1 MVYNTTPKMLLVTWE
16 LCCSLHHNPKMLPAT
31 WEFSASSLPLNDS
44 LLEFYI
50 PFLISAVYI
59 HSHLVIQSRHGRR
72 SQTRRSPAWFSFMS
86 AFGSEATKETYKAVN
101 GLVDYT
107 VPPWNLDMSFDGSLR

>member
-1 MVYNTTPKMLLVTWE
+1 
-16 LCCSLHHNPKMLPAT
+16 MLPMT
-31 WEFSASSLPLNDS
+31 WEFSASSLQLNES
-44 LLEFYI
+44 LLEVYI

-72 SQTRRSPAWFSFMS
+72 SQTRRSPTWFSFMS

-101 GLVDYT
+101 GLVDYE
-107 VPPWNLDMSFDGSLR
+107 VPPWSLEMSFDGSLRGYMIPSAHNRM